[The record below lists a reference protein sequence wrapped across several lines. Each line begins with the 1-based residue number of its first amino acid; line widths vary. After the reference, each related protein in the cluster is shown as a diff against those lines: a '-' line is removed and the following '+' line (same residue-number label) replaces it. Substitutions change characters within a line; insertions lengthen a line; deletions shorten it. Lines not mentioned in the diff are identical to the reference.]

1 MSSFYIVLTSGDRF
15 AGYFNQTFDK
25 PYNLKGNLEVAI
37 SSLDFEGSDP
47 AFIFCDLVEYSHVK
61 NNEMKFLDF
70 FHNTAVARN
79 DRPAYVKLARKRFSS
94 INVEFKAKPDYAKF
108 NFSAP
113 RATCVL
119 HFR

>member
-1 MSSFYIVLTSGDRF
+1 MLTSGDRF

-47 AFIFCDLVEYSHVK
+47 AFIFCDLVEYSHI
-61 NNEMKFLDF
+61 NNSEMKFLDF
-70 FHNTAVARN
+70 FHNAALARN

-94 INVEFKAKPDYAKF
+94 INVELKAKPDDTNF
-108 NFSAP
+108 IFSAA
-113 RATCVL
+113 RTTCVL
-119 HFR
+119 HFRKS